1 MICRYEYLSQ
11 HPKVFASMT
20 GLSVSLC
27 DELYEELE
35 PKFLTAERERLERPN
50 RQRAIGGGRNA
61 EVGIN
66 DQLLMSIIWLRC
78 YPKQHVLGYLFGVSD
93 ASVSRILAR
102 VLPLLESSGRDTMRL
117 PDPGRKQRR
126 ELDELLAETPA
137 LAVIIDT
144 FEQRVQRHKD
154 PKIADTYYSGKKKQ
168 HTLKSQVAIDE
179 VSGLFVDVS
188 DSMLGPTA
196 DMTVLKQSQLLE
208 RLPKGV
214 GAIGDLGYI
223 GIDKLHPTGN
233 AASPRRKPR
242 GHDRPPEDIAFNTA
256 FSRRRIYV
264 EHAINR
270 ARRFEALTH
279 MDRHH
284 RRSHTARVVAVC
296 GLVNRRLAHNLAL
309 RFPALK
315 LC

>member
-1 MICRYEYLSQ
+1 ML
-11 HPKVFASMT
+11 F
-20 GLSVSLC
+20 
-27 DELYEELE
+27 DELKEEIE
-35 PKFLTAERERLERPN
+35 PKFMEAEQERLERPD
-50 RQRAIGGGRNA
+50 RQRAMGGGRTA
-61 EVGIN
+61 AVEIC
-66 DQLLMSIIWLRC
+66 DQLLMSLIWLRC

-93 ASVSRILAR
+93 SSVSRILAR
-102 VLPLLESSGRDTMRL
+102 LLPLMEASGRDTMRL

-126 ELDELLAETPA
+126 ELDELLLETPA
-137 LAVIIDT
+137 LAVLIDT

-154 PKIADTYYSGKKKQ
+154 PKRADDYYSGKKKQ
-168 HTLKSQVAIDE
+168 HTLKSQVAVDE

-188 DSMLGPTA
+188 ESVFGPTA

-208 RLPKGV
+208 RLPEGV
-214 GAIGDLGYI
+214 GAIGDLAYI

-242 GHDRPPEDIAFNTA
+242 GHHRPPEDIAFNTA

-264 EHAINR
+264 EHAIGR
-270 ARRFEALTH
+270 ARCFEAITQ

-296 GLVNRRLAHNLAL
+296 GLVNRRLAHTLAL
-309 RFPALK
+309 RFPTLK